1 MLFLLVDKNKIIRK
15 QEKVLYGNTRTH
27 PYIHTG
33 SEREKERVCVH
44 VGSEIYR
51 CFRMNASS
59 KYLCRSVCCQAGGQ
73 GGAHERK
80 AAVCFQSFFISLLQ
94 VVSHDCI
101 FYFYREKEEKEEKA
115 RQKAEAARKKAEQEA
130 AKLEQSKI
138 NPLGKRE

>member
-1 MLFLLVDKNKIIRK
+1 MKEK
-15 QEKVLYGNTRTH
+15 QRFVLS
-27 PYIHTG
+27 P
-33 SEREKERVCVH
+33 
-44 VGSEIYR
+44 
-51 CFRMNASS
+51 
-59 KYLCRSVCCQAGGQ
+59 
-73 GGAHERK
+73 
-80 AAVCFQSFFISLLQ
+80 FQSLFISLLQ